1 MVDLDGD
8 FFEVDAHSVDLD
20 ADFCEVDAHP
30 IDLDGDLFA
39 LRHL

>member
-1 MVDLDGD
+1 
-8 FFEVDAHSVDLD
+8 VDAHSVDLD